1 MSTFILLSR
10 HQSNLKDTDEAL
22 SMLSDRLKR
31 KVESACD
38 GVEWK
43 VGYAVLGPY
52 DYLDVFEA
60 PDVETAA
67 KVAFLVRSNTDVD
80 TDIWAATSRD
90 SFESMIS
97 DLEATGTGKR
107 ARDQNLDMNDVAE
120 ADRGSFP
127 ASDPPSYTGTS
138 AS

>member
-10 HQSNLKDTDEAL
+10 HQSNLNETDEAL
-22 SMLSDRLKR
+22 SVMSDRLKR
-31 KVESACD
+31 KVEAACE

-43 VGYAVLGPY
+43 AGYAVMGPY

-67 KVAFLVRSNTDVD
+67 RVAFLVRTNTDVE
-80 TDIWAATSRD
+80 TEMWAATSRD

-97 DLEATGTGKR
+97 DIEEGGGRRRRKD
-107 ARDQNLDMNDVAE
+107 RDHDANEVEE
-120 ADRGSFP
+120 ADRESFP
-127 ASDPPSYTGTS
+127 ASDPPAYTGT
-138 AS
+138 AST